1 MSLET
6 WLSFFALCWGMSL
19 SPGPA
24 QIASLSASI
33 NYGWRRS
40 IAQTFGL
47 ASGVFAL
54 ILIVGLG
61 IGALLAAAPVLF
73 EILRFGGCAYLAWIG
88 ITLWRTQARAVVIG
102 KKADGQPGASLF
114 ALWRRGFLVNLTNP
128 KGLIFFLSLLTPF
141 VNPAKSVLLQY
152 IEMGLTCGFTDL
164 CVMTGVTLVAEA
176 LSKKLR
182 SARNM
187 MITNRIF
194 GTVFILIGLGL
205 MAFDA

>member
-1 MSLET
+1 MSFET

-24 QIASLSASI
+24 QIASLMASL
-33 NYGWRRS
+33 NYGWRRT
-40 IAQTFGL
+40 IPQTLGL

-61 IGALLAAAPVLF
+61 IGALLAASPLLF
-73 EILRFGGCAYLAWIG
+73 SVFRFCGCAYLVWLG
-88 ITLWRTQARAVVIG
+88 ISLWRSKGRAVVIEG
-102 KKADGQPGASLF
+102 GASAPDAGAL
-114 ALWRRGFLVNLTNP
+114 ALWWRGFLVNVTNP

-141 VNPAKSVLLQY
+141 VNTASPVLPQY

-164 CVMTGVTLVAEA
+164 CVMTGVSLIAEA

-182 SARNM
+182 NSRNM
-187 MITNRIF
+187 LIANRIF
-194 GTVFILIGLGL
+194 GTVFMAIGLAL
-205 MAFDA
+205 MVFNA